1 MSSSSDSYS
10 IEILNQSIIYL
21 YRCVLP
27 VICVFGNIGNL
38 LTALVFAKKSW
49 RKNVCV
55 FYFNVCLVSNTCYI
69 NSTMVAAIFIFGFNV
84 QLQNFSVVLC
94 KFYFYVAFLFA
105 TLFPT
110 ILILA
115 SIDRL
120 LISSQNVDTRLY
132 SSKRLAYFSIS
143 ISTIFWF
150 VFFFHVLIKINI
162 QELYPSYFLCYYDLS
177 GSYFQFVSY
186 SSLVLSC
193 LFCLVIIVLCMFA
206 FKNVR
211 RIRAIPRQQRQ
222 QIRTMTKKDF
232 QLLRCLFIQD
242 FVYIIFSIGLTV
254 FDVYQAAT
262 IHQIRTSLEQAIVDF
277 FYKLFILLNY
287 VPYCASFYI
296 LVVASKAFRNELK
309 RMICKLCGKDS
320 ITIREEENKQEN
332 VVTIVNDVVS

>member
-1 MSSSSDSYS
+1 
-10 IEILNQSIIYL
+10 
-21 YRCVLP
+21 
-27 VICVFGNIGNL
+27 
-38 LTALVFAKKSW
+38 
-49 RKNVCV
+49 
-55 FYFNVCLVSNTCYI
+55 
-69 NSTMVAAIFIFGFNV
+69 
-84 QLQNFSVVLC
+84 
-94 KFYFYVAFLFA
+94 
-105 TLFPT
+105 
-110 ILILA
+110 
-115 SIDRL
+115 
-120 LISSQNVDTRLY
+120 
-132 SSKRLAYFSIS
+132 
-143 ISTIFWF
+143 
-150 VFFFHVLIKINI
+150 
-162 QELYPSYFLCYYDLS
+162 
-177 GSYFQFVSY
+177 
-186 SSLVLSC
+186 
-193 LFCLVIIVLCMFA
+193 MFA